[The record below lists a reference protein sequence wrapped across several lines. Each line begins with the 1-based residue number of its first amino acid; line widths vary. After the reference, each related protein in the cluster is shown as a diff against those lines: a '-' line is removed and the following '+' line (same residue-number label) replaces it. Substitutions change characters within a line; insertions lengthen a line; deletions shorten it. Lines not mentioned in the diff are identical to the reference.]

1 MWHSDLIWFLVS
13 VDIFTIWS
21 FQQLPLKS
29 IKEIKKKGSRVS
41 SSQAVHGYLVHGSHL
56 EPPKT
61 HIKVLH
67 PCGQPTWQIPTAW
80 WSPSRS
86 VPHSILLIA
95 NCKSTPTLR
104 GNRGNI
110 PPNGKETYQNRHRLT
125 MSCRFTLRISYCKGP
140 HRQREKKLKSNIGNS
155 ELT

>member
-67 PCGQPTWQIPTAW
+67 PCGQPTWRIPTAW

-95 NCKSTPTLR
+95 NCKSTPTLL
-104 GNRGNI
+104 GTGEI
-110 PPNGKETYQNRHRLT
+110 SHRT
-125 MSCRFTLRISYCKGP
+125 EKKHTKTVTGWQCHVASLRISYCKGP
-140 HRQREKKLKSNIGNS
+140 HRQREKKLKSNISNS